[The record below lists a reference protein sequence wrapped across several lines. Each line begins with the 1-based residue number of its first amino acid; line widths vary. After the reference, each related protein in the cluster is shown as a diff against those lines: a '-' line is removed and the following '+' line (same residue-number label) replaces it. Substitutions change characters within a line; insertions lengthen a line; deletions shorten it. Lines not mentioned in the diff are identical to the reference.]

1 MKYKQ
6 FVGLLARHF
15 DCEEILPR
23 KPGSHRLW
31 YNPNTGMYTNIP
43 DHQAKD
49 LKRGTI
55 RSTVKQLGIDWKDF
69 DKHR

>member
-31 YNPNTGMYTNIP
+31 YNPNAGMYTNIP
-43 DHQAKD
+43 DH
-49 LKRGTI
+49 
-55 RSTVKQLGIDWKDF
+55 
-69 DKHR
+69 